1 MRKLSILS
9 LVFIGLF
16 LFNSC
21 KSYNE
26 NEVKVVAN
34 NFLNAMHKPVDFKKM
49 KANFNDFPFMSVH
62 RIDEHSI
69 RSIKE
74 IDGEIIADVTTFFI
88 NSKDEKFTNDF
99 LFKLKKVKET
109 WKIVD
114 SKGLSNI
121 QSSYPNA
128 YKFSQKSERLNDD
141 LWDIETLIIV
151 KKAKKELKDIEK
163 DLKEMTIQNAR
174 ANELIKKSDASAA
187 EAQKAF
193 EEFDA
198 KNNKN

>member
-9 LVFIGLF
+9 LTFIGLF

-26 NEVKVVAN
+26 NEIKVVSN
-34 NFLNAMHKPVDFKKM
+34 NFLDAMHKSVDFKKM

-62 RIDEHSI
+62 RVDEYSI

-74 IDGEIIADVTTFFI
+74 IDGEIIVDVTTFFI

-99 LFKLKKVKET
+99 LFKLKKIDDS
-109 WKIVD
+109 WKIID

-121 QSSYPNA
+121 QGSYPDA
-128 YKFSQKSERLNDD
+128 YKFAQNKNLLNDD
-141 LWDIETLIIV
+141 LWDVETLKQV
-151 KKAKKELKDIEK
+151 KIAKKELKDIQK
-163 DLKEMTIQNAR
+163 DLEEMATKNAR
-174 ANELIKKSDASAA
+174 VNELIKKSDASAT
-187 EAQKAF
+187 EAKKAF
-193 EEFDA
+193 DS
-198 KNNKN
+198 KK